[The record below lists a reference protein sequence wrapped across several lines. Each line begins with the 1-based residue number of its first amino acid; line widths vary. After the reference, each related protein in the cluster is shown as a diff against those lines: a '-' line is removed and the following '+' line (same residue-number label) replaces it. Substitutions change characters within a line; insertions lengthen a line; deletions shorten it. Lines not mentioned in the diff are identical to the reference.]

1 MPSDLML
8 VGDVGGTHSRFAT
21 IAVTEAP
28 WAVSHRL
35 ELTTD
40 FPDLPA
46 ALRAY
51 LDRSGLDRIPE
62 CAVIAAAGPV
72 TAGKVNLTNRAL
84 EIRAADLLHFGFERA
99 KLINDFAALAFAADR
114 LGANDLHTIG
124 PSVEGLP
131 GQPIS
136 VIGPGTGLGV
146 SCLVHESGRAIA
158 LATEGGHISFAPT
171 DDQQMAV
178 LSTLE
183 QRFGRVSVEHILSGH
198 GLQALRRTLEG
209 FAGRPHHELSPE
221 EISAAA
227 LSGDAASLATV
238 SLFCSILGAVAGDI
252 ALAHGARGG
261 VLIGGGIAPKIE
273 RLLHASPFRAAFERK
288 GRMSPYMQ
296 AIPTKLIINP
306 DATLIGAARAGLE
319 AWSPGADSASQP
331 LAPPM
336 TTRAG
341 TVGRQQ

>member
-1 MPSDLML
+1 LGGFDTDMYECQTYLSRGPMNEHCRRLATGEAMPSDLML

-158 LATEGGHISFAPT
+158 LATEGGKMAKSKRPPTLTPAGFRGSF
-171 DDQQMAV
+171 
-178 LSTLE
+178 
-183 QRFGRVSVEHILSGH
+183 
-198 GLQALRRTLEG
+198 
-209 FAGRPHHELSPE
+209 
-221 EISAAA
+221 
-227 LSGDAASLATV
+227 
-238 SLFCSILGAVAGDI
+238 
-252 ALAHGARGG
+252 
-261 VLIGGGIAPKIE
+261 
-273 RLLHASPFRAAFERK
+273 
-288 GRMSPYMQ
+288 
-296 AIPTKLIINP
+296 P
-306 DATLIGAARAGLE
+306 DAH
-319 AWSPGADSASQP
+319 ADKEHPHRRRSH
-331 LAPPM
+331 
-336 TTRAG
+336 
-341 TVGRQQ
+341 